1 TTMLPGAKRRP
12 PIDAF
17 KRSRSFTNVE
27 HTETQLGMDYI
38 EEDEDNLI
46 WKPFGPKKS
55 VSQISFTLYDN
66 EQSNE
71 EEQPSSTIVV
81 VDESP
86 VTTINQSVSVTGIQQ
101 PKLHQ
106 PTNDDSSD
114 EDFDVA
120 WERRAKQKA
129 RKDASSVPHLL
140 PPPIT
145 IFECQVK
152 RTVRFPPSVHDPI
165 EVIELDLDET
175 TADEFSQAIDRNNNN
190 ANKRK
195 IDIVSS
201 IINIEE
207 DETTMPATQ
216 QTQTDTSQAINQSQ
230 ITTVSTARS
239 LSQQRN
245 IEEDDSQIIDDSD

>member
-1 TTMLPGAKRRP
+1 PGQHQIPRAPFLSMNAIKRKASQPIKLQVIDTTMLPGAKRRP

-55 VSQISFTLYDN
+55 VSQIT
-66 EQSNE
+66 
-71 EEQPSSTIVV
+71 
-81 VDESP
+81 
-86 VTTINQSVSVTGIQQ
+86 
-101 PKLHQ
+101 
-106 PTNDDSSD
+106 
-114 EDFDVA
+114 
-120 WERRAKQKA
+120 

-207 DETTMPATQ
+207 D
-216 QTQTDTSQAINQSQ
+216 
-230 ITTVSTARS
+230 
-239 LSQQRN
+239 
-245 IEEDDSQIIDDSD
+245 